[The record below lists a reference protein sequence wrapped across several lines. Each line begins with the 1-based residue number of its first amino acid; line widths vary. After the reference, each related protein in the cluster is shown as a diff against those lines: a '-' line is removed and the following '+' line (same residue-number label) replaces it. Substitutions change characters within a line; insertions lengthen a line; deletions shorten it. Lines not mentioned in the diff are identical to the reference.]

1 VHHAARL
8 GFVVGG
14 DPCVPDHLVARQRKQ
29 VNRAIEVVGLVELDL
44 QVEARGRLAR
54 PPQPIDVP
62 PIAAVEPRLSNDGPS
77 GHWATA

>member
-1 VHHAARL
+1 MATTHTHFRLLARADQQAFL
-8 GFVVGG
+8 ELPWG
-14 DPCVPDHLVARQRKQ
+14 VPLEEWPK
-29 VNRAIEVVGLVELDL
+29 DL